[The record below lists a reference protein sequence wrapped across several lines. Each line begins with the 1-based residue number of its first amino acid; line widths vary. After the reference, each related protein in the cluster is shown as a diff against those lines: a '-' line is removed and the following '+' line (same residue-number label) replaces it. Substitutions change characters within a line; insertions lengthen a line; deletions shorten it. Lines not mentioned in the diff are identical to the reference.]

1 MTPDK
6 GHRGGTGARCHK
18 AISSADLVGKM
29 LFPGV
34 WGQKCHPSILGCI
47 AKLTSPTDG
56 CPGYTSGLI
65 LAISKMLRRGWEF
78 SLSLIEK
85 AGLRKPKHFLFY
97 FFFRQVS
104 ISKKLSSEEICQPSD
119 GISGGDQE
127 EMAKLGVSG
136 SAVMG
141 QGTHLECGKS
151 RFRPG
156 DLNVRLYRMP

>member
-6 GHRGGTGARCHK
+6 GQRGGTGARCHK

-97 FFFRQVS
+97 FFSGRYQFQRNFHQKRFVSPRMEFLVETRRRWQSWEYQVA
-104 ISKKLSSEEICQPSD
+104 P
-119 GISGGDQE
+119 
-127 EMAKLGVSG
+127 
-136 SAVMG
+136 
-141 QGTHLECGKS
+141 
-151 RFRPG
+151 
-156 DLNVRLYRMP
+156 